1 MRLVAKGYTQIEG
14 VDYFDSFSLVAKT
27 VTQASRQWN
36 IEFTS
41 ELEKFGFRQSA
52 HDYCLFIKHSGSK
65 FTALLVYIDDVL
77 LTGTSLEALQAVKA
91 YLHRLFTIKDL
102 DFAKYFLGLELARS
116 THGTCVMQT
125 KYLCDILV
133 DCHMTEAKPTGTPL
147 PLGIKFEA
155 YAGPLSPHPDRY
167 RRLLSQFIQSPRQAH
182 WDVALH
188 LVRYL
193 KGTPSLGLFF
203 TSSNSLHLSV
213 FSDSDWAACLDSRC
227 SITGYCV
234 FLGGALLSW
243 KTKKQTSVSRSSV
256 EAEYQSMGT
265 IVCELLW
272 INDLVRDFKLSFML
286 QSLFG
291 VTIRL

>member
-1 MRLVAKGYTQIEG
+1 MIIA
-14 VDYFDSFSLVAKT
+14 
-27 VTQASRQWN
+27 
-36 IEFTS
+36 
-41 ELEKFGFRQSA
+41 
-52 HDYCLFIKHSGSK
+52 LFIKHSGSK

-77 LTGTSLEALQAVKA
+77 LTGTSLQALQAVKA

-133 DCHMTEAKPTGTPL
+133 DCHMTEAKPTGMPL

-155 YAGPLSPHPDRY
+155 DAGPLSPHPDRY
-167 RRLLSQFIQSPRQAH
+167 RRLSPHQAH

-188 LVRYL
+188 L
-193 KGTPSLGLFF
+193 
-203 TSSNSLHLSV
+203 
-213 FSDSDWAACLDSRC
+213 AACLDSRC

-234 FLGGALLSW
+234 FLGGALVSW
-243 KTKKQTSVSRSSV
+243 KTKKQTSVSRSLV
-256 EAEYQSMGT
+256 EGSIRVWGQLCVSYCGST
-265 IVCELLW
+265 TFFVISS
-272 INDLVRDFKLSFML
+272 FPFML

-291 VTIRL
+291 VTIRTMAAKLTQGLENSWRNHNADAHVSTLDPCCT